1 MNRPMVH
8 LTAPPAV
15 VWIARTLE
23 GHGFETWAVGGA
35 VRDGLAGRPSGDWD
49 LTTRARPKDIRRVF
63 KRTVPVGIDHGTVGV
78 LARDGTMYEVTTFR
92 RDVETD
98 GRHAVVS
105 FADRIDDDLAR
116 RDFTVN
122 AIAWHPLTERLHDP
136 FDGRGDLERGL
147 LRTVGEPEER
157 FREDYL
163 RVLRAFR
170 FAGRFGLDIH
180 ERTWSA
186 LREVTDRLRGLS
198 AERIRD
204 ELLKVLD
211 TDASPSKALG
221 LYAESGA
228 LAALYPELNDVRE
241 REAGGSGPSD
251 WGLACAVVDTLP
263 VGNALLRLGALLKP
277 LGDEPA
283 AQLLFRLRLSNAQV
297 DRTLRLVT
305 APPLP
310 DPGAPDA
317 AFRRWLSGVGRDV
330 WPASARLELA
340 YARTRRSLGGDIGAD
355 PDAVVGA
362 WRTARRVRDEG
373 PPLAVGDLALDGRGL
388 ISLGLRPGPRFGEIL
403 DELLDWVLDDPSR
416 NRTELLVERV
426 HAMEARDRV

>member
-1 MNRPMVH
+1 MSQPRVH

-15 VWIARTLE
+15 VWVARTLE
-23 GHGFETWAVGGA
+23 DHGFETWAVGGA

-63 KRTVPVGIDHGTVGV
+63 RRTVPVGIEHGTVGV

-136 FDGRGDLERGL
+136 FDGRGDLERGV

-170 FAGRFGLDIH
+170 FAGRFGLDID
-180 ERTWSA
+180 EATWAAISG
-186 LREVTDRLRGLS
+186 VSDRLRGLS

-211 TDASPSKALG
+211 TDPVPSRALG

-228 LAALYPELNDVRE
+228 LGALYPELDDVRCAE
-241 REAGGSGPSD
+241 TAGPGPSA
-251 WGLACAVVDTLP
+251 WEIACAVVDTLP
-263 VGNALLRLGALLKP
+263 VGNALLRLGALLRP
-277 LGDEPA
+277 LGAEPS
-283 AQLLFRLRLSNAQV
+283 AQLLFRMRLSNAQV

-317 AFRRWLSGVGRDV
+317 EFRRWLSGVGRDV

-340 YARTRRSLGGDIGAD
+340 FARTRRALGVDAGSD

-362 WRTARRVRDEG
+362 WRTARRVRDAG
-373 PPLAVGDLALDGRGL
+373 PPLAVGDLALDGRDL

-416 NRTELLVERV
+416 NQTELLVERV
-426 HAMEARDRV
+426 LAMETPGRA